1 MLTPPYEVRY
11 QPWPQ
16 PSAAGGPRPGGV
28 EELGREEATEV
39 GPPGSP
45 FPFFA
50 SCLRLLTFPPFP
62 FSLAELPL
70 RNALSKPHLSA
81 GDVIRL
87 PLSLS
92 FTAVKPIWESPRPS
106 EMCELCQETDT
117 GPRATKPW
125 HLPSGDHGAKQTG
138 LRGLTSWV
146 CFYGRC
152 SRRDT
157 CQRAW
162 EPNRFA
168 ASISQCM
175 SLEVHPSSISVSEP
189 SRQVSTQ
196 LGRVG
201 VEAAQSSHKPGRVPL
216 TRAQCK
222 WIILYV
228 LRRNLVKKL
237 WYRLL

>member
-1 MLTPPYEVRY
+1 MRCGISRGLSL
-11 QPWPQ
+11 PQ
-16 PSAAGGPRPGGV
+16 LGDQGLAELRNSAKRRPQRWGRLALRSRSLPLAGG
-28 EELGREEATEV
+28 
-39 GPPGSP
+39 
-45 FPFFA
+45 
-50 SCLRLLTFPPFP
+50 FPPFP

-201 VEAAQSSHKPGRVPL
+201 VEVARSSRKPGRVPL

-222 WIILYV
+222 WIILYL